1 MNLIELIA
9 RTSVLIGYLGESNQ
23 FNWWSSSFYTPSS
36 MAYLSPIYPRTVFL
50 AQYNG
55 VCEASRKIHDE
66 HIGVGKTYHLY
77 RLPDA
82 IERNVFK
89 CIQGQQIE
97 DTLKIASQSIESA
110 IDALNDLLETAG
122 DLEKIERNEGPI
134 NIGNYSNKNLES
146 AVLKM
151 IAHYLDAF
159 ENDYKCYPYLRES

>member
-9 RTSVLIGYLGESNQ
+9 RTRVLIGYLGESNQ

-66 HIGVGKTYHLY
+66 HIGIGKTYHLY

-110 IDALNDLLETAG
+110 INALNDLLETAG
-122 DLEKIERNEGPI
+122 NLEKIERNEGPI
-134 NIGNYSNKNLES
+134 NIGNYHNKNLES